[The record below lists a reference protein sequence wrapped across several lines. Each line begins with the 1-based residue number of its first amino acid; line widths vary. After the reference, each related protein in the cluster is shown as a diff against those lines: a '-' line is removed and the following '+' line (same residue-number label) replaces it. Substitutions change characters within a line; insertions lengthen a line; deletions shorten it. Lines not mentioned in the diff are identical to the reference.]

1 MSYFCVVPE
10 MNFSTSS
17 SDFFSMLLWLRNI
30 AAYAICAI
38 ASVAVVRWLQ
48 SSVVSEVLL
57 PNLTTIV
64 LALLAINVQT
74 TAVVAVK
81 LREIADKSKINFSR
95 SVQQFRW
102 AFYEQG
108 GLFVVSLGLS
118 AIAKSKTEVINGLTL
133 ECLSFFVIYA
143 ALHIFIDTTIGLL
156 VCLFPESDANTPP
169 PQG

>member
-1 MSYFCVVPE
+1 MT
-10 MNFSTSS
+10 FSTSS

-30 AAYAICAI
+30 SAYAICAV

-48 SSVVSEVLL
+48 SSVILDVLL

-81 LREIADKSKINFSR
+81 LREIADKGNFNFSR
-95 SVQQFRW
+95 SVQQFRL

-118 AIAKSKTEVINGLTL
+118 AISKAKTEVISSLTL

-156 VCLFPESDANTPP
+156 VCLFPESDVNTPP